1 MIERM
6 KKVIVVTPST
16 RKGEMLNAIRDFGV
30 VHISQKSAPESKY
43 TDKFSSLDRIRSVL
57 NEQPKVAQNPVLGKK
72 EFNELNERLSRAV
85 ASVKPLEDSLFALD
99 NEKAKI
105 ATWGSLDPAE
115 VKALAAQGIKL
126 SFYQL
131 SNKELAQLPADVKFI
146 RLSDANKTKTIA
158 VVGEPLEDSYASM
171 KMELPLRGVSELD
184 AEISKVTFELH
195 EAKTLIAS
203 SAAYISSYN
212 HYMIKA
218 TDDILYSSVSGA
230 VEQEDSL
237 CCLTGFIPV
246 SDLENFKSL
255 AKENCWAYAFDDP
268 SEEDEVP
275 TKIKYNKITQMMEPV
290 FQMLGTTPGYNEYDI
305 SMWFLLFFALFF
317 AMIIGDAVYG
327 LLFIAVGAA
336 LQIKTKKLTNLNMLV
351 YVMGGATLVWG
362 ALTGT
367 WLGSEKAMEIPFLK
381 MLVIPNIANYP
392 EYFGVSADDAQN
404 TVMKFCF
411 MIGTIQLSLACLMN
425 FVRNFKQKSL
435 AFVSDLATLASTVS
449 LYYLILMLVVG
460 AKVNVG
466 VVFAV
471 IGTCFVLVV
480 LFGSQAAGQSFGA
493 GVKAGL
499 GGAFTTFLNT
509 ISSFGNVMSY
519 IRLFAVGMASLAI
532 AQSFNGMAESM
543 LHGLALPAGILILVI
558 GHGLNIVMGM
568 LSVVVHGMR
577 LNLLEFSGQLGM
589 EWAGIPYEPFKKN
602 A

>member
-6 KKVIVVTPST
+6 KKIIIVAPAA
-16 RKGEMLNAIRDFGV
+16 RKSEMLNAIRDFGV

-43 TDKFSSLDRIRSVL
+43 TEKFSSLDKVRSAL
-57 NEQPKVAQNPVLGKK
+57 IEQPKVAQNPILEKK
-72 EFNELNERLSRAV
+72 EFNTLNEKLTQAV
-85 ASVKPLEDSLFALD
+85 ASIKPLEDELFALG
-99 NEKAKI
+99 NEKARLGV
-105 ATWGSLDPAE
+105 WGSVNPQD
-115 VKALAAQGIKL
+115 VRALADEGVEL
-126 SFYQL
+126 FFYQL
-131 SNKELAQLPADVKFI
+131 SNKEITQLPQEVNYI
-146 RLSDANKTKTIA
+146 RLADFDKMKLIA
-158 VVGEPLEDSYASM
+158 VVGQPLSEGSSAT
-171 KMELPLRGVSELD
+171 KLELPVRGVAEID
-184 AEISKVTFELH
+184 AEISRVSFALH
-195 EAKTLIAS
+195 EAKALIVS
-203 SAAYISSYN
+203 SAVYISSYD
-212 HYMIKA
+212 HYMLK
-218 TDDILYSSVSGA
+218 TSDDIVYSSVSGA
-230 VEQEDSL
+230 VEQEESL

-246 SDLENFKSL
+246 TDLEDFKAL

-268 SEEDEVP
+268 TDDDPVP
-275 TKIKYNKITQMMEPV
+275 TKVRYNKVTRMMQPV
-290 FQMLGTTPGYNEYDI
+290 FDMLGTVPGYNEYDI

-327 LLFIAVGAA
+327 LIFIAVAAA
-336 LQIKTKKLTNLNMLV
+336 LHIKTKKLTNLTMLI

-367 WLGSEKAMEIPFLK
+367 WLGSEKAMEIPFLR

-435 AFVSDLATLASTVS
+435 AFVSDLASLALTVS
-449 LYYLILMLVVG
+449 LYFLILMLVVG
-460 AKVNVG
+460 ASVKVSLIFG
-466 VVFAV
+466 V
-471 IGTCFVLVV
+471 IGTCFVLIV
-480 LFGSQAAGQSFGA
+480 LFGSQEAGQSFGA

-509 ISSFGNVMSY
+509 ISAFGNVMSY

-532 AQSFNGMAESM
+532 AQSFNGMADSM
-543 LHGLALPAGILILVI
+543 LHGLALPAGILIIVI

>member
-6 KKVIVVTPST
+6 KKIIVIAPVDC
-16 RKGEMLNAIRDFGV
+16 KAEMLNAIRDFGV
-30 VHISQKSAPESKY
+30 IHISQKNAPESKY
-43 TDKFSSLDRIRSVL
+43 TEKFSSLDKVRAALS
-57 NEQPKVAQNPVLGKK
+57 EQPKVAQNPILEKK
-72 EFNELNERLSRAV
+72 EFNSLNERLCKAV
-85 ASVKPLEDSLFALD
+85 SSIKPLEDELFALN
-99 NEKAKI
+99 NEKLKI
-105 ATWGSLDPAE
+105 SAWGTVDPKD
-115 VKALAAQGIKL
+115 VIALAEDGVVL

-131 SNKELAQLPADVKFI
+131 SNKEISQLPEDTKFI
-146 RLSDANKTKTIA
+146 RLSDSSKIKNIA
-158 VVGEPLEDSYASM
+158 VIGQPLDENFSSAKLELPKRGVGEI
-171 KMELPLRGVSELD
+171 D
-184 AEISKVTFELH
+184 AEISRVSFALH
-195 EAKTLIAS
+195 EAKTLITS
-203 SAAYISSYN
+203 SAAFISSYD
-212 HYMIKA
+212 HYMLK
-218 TDDILYSSVSGA
+218 TMDDILYSSVSGA
-230 VEQEDSL
+230 VEQQESL

-246 SDLENFKSL
+246 TDLENFKSL
-255 AKENCWAYAFDDP
+255 AKQNCWAYAFDDP
-268 SEEDEVP
+268 SEEDPVP
-275 TKIKYNKITQMMEPV
+275 TKIKYNKVTQMMQPV
-290 FQMLGTTPGYNEYDI
+290 FDMLGTVPGYNEYDI

-327 LLFIAVGAA
+327 LLFIGVAA
-336 LQIKTKKLTNLNMLV
+336 AIHIKTKKLTNLTMLI

-367 WLGSEKAMEIPFLK
+367 WLGSEKSMEIPFLR

-425 FVRNFKQKSL
+425 FIRNFKQKSL

-449 LYYLILMLVVG
+449 LYFLILMLVVG
-460 AKVNVG
+460 ADVNISAI
-466 VVFAV
+466 FSV
-471 IGTCFVLVV
+471 IGICFVLVV
-480 LFGSQAAGQSFGA
+480 LFGSQEPGQSFGS

>member
-246 SDLENFKSL
+246 SDVENFKSL
-255 AKENCWAYAFDDP
+255 AKEKCWAYAFDDP